1 MNSNHPMP
9 GNQPDQKTSKQIANK
24 PSHGS
29 LLANLALNI
38 IIPTLIMTK
47 LGSEQYLGPQLAIV
61 VALAFP
67 LGYGAYDF
75 HRTRE
80 ANIFSIL
87 GFISIGLTG
96 GISLL
101 ELDPKYIAIKEAA
114 IPGLIGLAVLV
125 SHYTPYPLVRKLLFN
140 EQIMNIDKISEAV
153 SNKGTQ
159 AQLDQRLKTTS
170 YLVAGSFFLS
180 STLNYL
186 LAKWIVVSDPGTVA
200 YTEELGK
207 MTALSF
213 PVIALPSTIVMMISL
228 VYLFKG
234 IEKFTALTLEE
245 IMRQP

>member
-1 MNSNHPMP
+1 MAQ
-9 GNQPDQKTSKQIANK
+9 NQ
-24 PSHGS
+24 SHGS
-29 LLANLALNI
+29 LLANLGLNI
-38 IIPTLIMTK
+38 IIPTVILTK
-47 LGSEQYLGPQLAIV
+47 LSGAEHLGPQWATV

-67 LGYGAYDF
+67 IAYGAYDF
-75 HRTRE
+75 HKTRE

-87 GFISIGLTG
+87 GVISIFLTG

-114 IPGLIGLAVLV
+114 IPGIIGLAVLI

-140 EQIMNIDKISEAV
+140 EQIINVEKITQVTQER
-153 SNKGTQ
+153 GTT
-159 AQLDQRLKTTS
+159 AQLETRLKTTS

-186 LAKWIVVSDPGTVA
+186 LAKWIVVSTPGTTA

-213 PVIALPSTIVMMISL
+213 PVIALPSTIVMMVSL
-228 VYLFKG
+228 FYLFKG
-234 IEKFTALTLEE
+234 IEKLTGLRFED
-245 IMRQP
+245 ILNQPQ

>member
-1 MNSNHPMP
+1 MSSP
-9 GNQPDQKTSKQIANK
+9 NQQANK
-24 PSHGS
+24 KNQSHGN

-38 IIPTLIMTK
+38 IIPTVILTK
-47 LGSEQYLGPQLAIV
+47 MGGEAYLGPQLAIV

-67 LGYGAYDF
+67 IGYGLYDF
-75 HRTRE
+75 HKTRE

-87 GFISIGLTG
+87 GIISITLTG

-114 IPGLIGLAVLV
+114 IPGIIGLATLI

-140 EQIMNIDKISEAV
+140 QQIMDVEKVVAV
-153 SNKGTQ
+153 AEKRGTGQ
-159 AQLDQRLKTTS
+159 QLENRLKTTS

-180 STLNYL
+180 SFLNYV
-186 LAKWIVVSDPGTVA
+186 LAKWIVVSAPGTVA

-213 PVIALPSTIVMMISL
+213 PVIALPSTLVMLVSL
-228 VYLFKG
+228 FYLFKG
-234 IEKFTALTLEE
+234 IEKLTALTLEE
-245 IMRQP
+245 IVHQPQSSKN

>member
-1 MNSNHPMP
+1 MSSRK
-9 GNQPDQKTSKQIANK
+9 QPSAPQKQ
-24 PSHGS
+24 SHGS
-29 LLANLALNI
+29 LLLNLALNI
-38 IIPTLIMTK
+38 IIPTVILTK
-47 LGSEQYLGPQLAIV
+47 LGSEEYLGPQLAII

-67 LGYGAYDF
+67 IGYGLYDF
-75 HRTRE
+75 HKTRE

-87 GFISIGLTG
+87 GIISITLTG

-114 IPGLIGLAVLV
+114 IPGIIGLATLI

-140 EQIMNIDKISEAV
+140 HQIMDVDKIIQTAEQR
-153 SNKGTQ
+153 GTSQ
-159 AQLDQRLKTTS
+159 QLENRLKNTS

-180 STLNYL
+180 AFLNYV

-200 YTEELGK
+200 YTAELGK

-213 PVIALPSTIVMMISL
+213 PVIALPSTLVMMVSL
-228 VYLFKG
+228 FYLFKG

-245 IMRQP
+245 IIHQPQSSQN